1 MYPEMD
7 APRRYSM
14 LPPAG
19 LQGSVDR
26 PLLSRGHITP
36 PRLLPAANAPTH
48 LIVSDLR
55 LPVEVV
61 RRRASDYA
69 NDARRHGAPHAMKLW
84 RACYQQAVQALA
96 REAAHVAA
104 AATCEALFWEQKGG
118 EYWISA
124 TFRQPPTA
132 PLH

>member
-7 APRRYSM
+7 APRRYNTP
-14 LPPAG
+14 PPADI
-19 LQGSVDR
+19 QESVDR
-26 PLLSRGHITP
+26 RRLSRGHITP
-36 PRLLPAANAPTH
+36 PRLLPAANAPAY

-69 NDARRHGAPHAMKLW
+69 NDARRHGALHSMKLW

-124 TFRQPPTA
+124 TFRQPPA
-132 PLH
+132 ALLH

>member
-1 MYPEMD
+1 MACVAHPPCDDRRGGEIEMYPEMD

-48 LIVSDLR
+48 LILSDLQ

-61 RRRASDYA
+61 RRHATDYA
-69 NDARRHGAPHAMKLW
+69 NHARRHAALHSMRLW
-84 RACYQQAVQALA
+84 RACYQQAVQSPA
-96 REAAHVAA
+96 RQAAPPAA
-104 AATCEALFWEQKGG
+104 AATC
-118 EYWISA
+118 
-124 TFRQPPTA
+124 
-132 PLH
+132 

>member
-1 MYPEMD
+1 MYSEMD
-7 APRRYSM
+7 APRRYTTP
-14 LPPAG
+14 LPAG
-19 LQGSVDR
+19 IQESVDR
-26 PLLSRGHITP
+26 QRLSRGHITP
-36 PRLLPAANAPTH
+36 PRLLPAANVPSH

-69 NDARRHGAPHAMKLW
+69 NDARRRGALHSMKLW
-84 RACYQQAVQALA
+84 RACYQQAVQSLA
-96 REAAHVAA
+96 REAAHVAPV
-104 AATCEALFWEQKGG
+104 ATCEALFWEQKGG

-124 TFRQPPTA
+124 TFRQPPAA